1 MRWKVIGQNCIGTSH
16 SKSNKSCEDSINYIL
31 VNNDEEEV
39 LICCISDG
47 AGSAKYAAEA
57 SSFVTKNVIDTLSE
71 WVLKKKE
78 IDENSIVVLGE
89 MLFDKLSEKAMGR
102 KVKLNEFSCT
112 ALGCVIFDKR
122 ALFFQVG
129 DGAIIREDNN
139 QSYTTIWWPDNG
151 EYSNTTHF
159 LIDDY
164 NLSFLKKVT
173 IEESIKEVAI
183 LTDGL
188 QLLTLNSET
197 RSVHQ
202 PFFSDL
208 FKWLRLARNQNDI
221 DILNKRLYQYLDSE
235 IINVR
240 TDDDKTLLLA
250 TRLGND

>member
-1 MRWKVIGQNCIGTSH
+1 MKWKVIGQNCIGTSH
-16 SKSNKSCEDSINYIL
+16 LDSNKSCEDSIDYIL
-31 VNNDEEEV
+31 INNGEEEI
-39 LICCISDG
+39 LLCCISDG

-57 SSFVTKNVIDTLSE
+57 SSFVTKTVIYILSKWIDE
-71 WVLKKKE
+71 KKE
-78 IDENSIVVLGE
+78 IDDNSIVALGE
-89 MLFDKLSEKAMGR
+89 IIFDSLSEKAKDK

-112 ALGCVIFDKR
+112 ALGCIIFDKK

-129 DGAIIREDNN
+129 DGVIIRDDNN
-139 QSYTTIWWPDNG
+139 QSYTAVWWPDNG

-188 QLLTLNSET
+188 QLLTLNNENL
-197 RSVHQ
+197 SVHK

-221 DILNKRLYQYLDSE
+221 DVLNKRLYQYLDSDT
-235 IINVR
+235 INAR

>member
-1 MRWKVIGQNCIGTSH
+1 MKWKVIGQKCIGTSH
-16 SKSNKSCEDSINYIL
+16 IKSNKSCEDSIDYIL
-31 VNNDEEEV
+31 VNNGEEEI
-39 LICCISDG
+39 LLCCISDG

-57 SSFVTKNVIDTLSE
+57 SSFVTKTVIEILSKWIE
-71 WVLKKKE
+71 EKRDVN
-78 IDENSIVVLGE
+78 DNSIVALGE
-89 MLFDKLSEKAMGR
+89 IIFDSLSEKAANR

-112 ALGCVIFDKR
+112 ALGCIIFDNR

-139 QSYTTIWWPDNG
+139 QNYTTVWWPDNG

-159 LIDDY
+159 LIDDS
-164 NLSFLKKVT
+164 NLSFFKKVT

-188 QLLTLNSET
+188 QLLTLNNENL
-197 RSVHQ
+197 SVHQ

-208 FKWLRLARNQNDI
+208 FRWLRLARNQNDI
-221 DILNKRLYQYLDSE
+221 DVLNKRLHQYLNSD
-235 IINVR
+235 IINAR